1 MSHFATVLLLPSPCA
16 VVVTAGMCRVL
27 CGSPNMRTGRFFKDL
42 CSQSVSC
49 MVVTVD
55 DEGGAAIV
63 VTLYSIVINVGVW
76 CFIAI
81 IRRERIIYINVSK
94 SGFKI
99 SYLLFMLLLF

>member
-1 MSHFATVLLLPSPCA
+1 
-16 VVVTAGMCRVL
+16 
-27 CGSPNMRTGRFFKDL
+27 MRTGRFFKDL

-63 VTLYSIVINVGVW
+63 VTLYFIVINVGVR

-81 IRRERIIYINVSK
+81 IRRERMIYINVLK
-94 SGFKI
+94 GGFEI
-99 SYLLFMLLLF
+99 SYLLFILLSF